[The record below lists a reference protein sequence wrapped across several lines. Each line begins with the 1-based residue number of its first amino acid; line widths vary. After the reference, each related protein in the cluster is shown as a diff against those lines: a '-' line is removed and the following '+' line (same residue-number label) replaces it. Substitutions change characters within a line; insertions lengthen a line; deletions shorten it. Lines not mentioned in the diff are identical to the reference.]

1 MSDANNNK
9 RNIFLFQTTH
19 EFFPV
24 QQLIPEDRKVLDS
37 SNAVNHP
44 LLKRI
49 TTSFVK
55 QVVHT

>member
-1 MSDANNNK
+1 MRTITK
-9 RNIFLFQTTH
+9 ETFLFQTAH
-19 EFFPV
+19 VFLPV

-44 LLKRI
+44 LLKGI